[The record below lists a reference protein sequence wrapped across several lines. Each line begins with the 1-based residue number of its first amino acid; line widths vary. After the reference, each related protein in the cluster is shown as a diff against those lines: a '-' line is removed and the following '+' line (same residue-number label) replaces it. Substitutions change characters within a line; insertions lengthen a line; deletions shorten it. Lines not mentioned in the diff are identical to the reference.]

1 MNESHKSCSELF
13 DCSCP
18 ELDDLTALARASGA
32 YGSRLAAAGWGGC
45 TVSLVRESELEEFKN
60 KLKEAYPKYR
70 GATEK
75 ELNEMVFATKSSSG
89 AFGVFLVLG
98 HCQELQAL
106 ITNTQSSNYKRYSTS
121 KLVGSVWE

>member
-1 MNESHKSCSELF
+1 MVSRGSTHLRTSSQRFSELSNF
-13 DCSCP
+13 
-18 ELDDLTALARASGA
+18 
-32 YGSRLAAAGWGGC
+32 WGGC
-45 TVSLVRESELEEFKN
+45 TVSLVRESEVEEFKN
-60 KLKEAYPKYR
+60 KLKEAYPKYQ
-70 GATEK
+70 GVTEE
-75 ELNEMVFATKSSSG
+75 ELNEMVFATKPSSG